1 MFKIRL
7 FSAKQALRSPKSRFA
22 ASFSCCTRYFA
33 DRTCTEYGTL
43 LYVFSKE
50 NEQNGKLPLK
60 QLSVLLYTSAESR
73 RRCVLHIF
81 QGIRPRIVQLCF
93 SPVHALHHDVHRRSR
108 LLHRPEADDIV
119 RRRLSE
125 EHLITEIHNGDPIR
139 RLKFVFSFSEMQSI
153 FSGTP
158 KKSNT
163 SCAARQ
169 VTWVPNVLA
178 QTSPK
183 PSVVISARGAINAFA
198 KCISKGRR
206 SSSCSVPSL
215 SREKFAIN
223 SI

>member
-7 FSAKQALRSPKSRFA
+7 FRQNKHCVRPKAGSRLRFHA
-22 ASFSCCTRYFA
+22 AR
-33 DRTCTEYGTL
+33 GTL
-43 LYVFSKE
+43 RTEHAQNTGPFLYVFSKE

-153 FSGTP
+153 FFGDTQ
-158 KKSNT
+158 KSNT